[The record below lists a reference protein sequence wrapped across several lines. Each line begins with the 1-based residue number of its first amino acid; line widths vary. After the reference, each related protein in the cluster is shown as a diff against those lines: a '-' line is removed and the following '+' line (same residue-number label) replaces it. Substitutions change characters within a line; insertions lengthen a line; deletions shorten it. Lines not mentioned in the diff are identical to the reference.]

1 MIVVVVVNQPASLP
15 ESETVR
21 PARFSAP
28 QFLRMVDEGIF
39 DDDHV
44 ELVHGEIIQLSPA
57 NTPHARMI
65 PRLSIWLGQRIEAD
79 RILADA
85 FIRLDDQSVRA
96 FDLTVLREGSSP
108 GDVLEPSDVLLGIEV
123 ARSSIR
129 RDLGEK
135 MRHYAAAAIAN
146 YLVVDLNDRL
156 FHLMSDPQTDKFAKL
171 IERSFDAGIDLPETL
186 GRLQLP

>member
-1 MIVVVVVNQPASLP
+1 MNRPAYLGAA
-15 ESETVR
+15 ESAQ

-28 QFLRMVDEGIF
+28 QFLRMVNEGIF
-39 DDDHV
+39 DDDHL

-65 PRLSIWLGQRIEAD
+65 PRLSIWLSQRIEAD

-85 FIRLDDQSVRA
+85 FIQLDDRSVRA
-96 FDLTVLREGSSP
+96 FDLTVLREGSNP
-108 GDVLEPSDVLLGIEV
+108 GEVLEPGDVLLGIEV
-123 ARSSIR
+123 ARSSIK

-135 MRHYAAAAIAN
+135 MQHYAAAGIAH

-156 FHLMSDPQTDKFAKL
+156 LHLMSDPAAGGFVKL
-171 IERSFDAGIDLPETL
+171 VKKQFGEGVDLPSGL
-186 GRLQLP
+186 GHLQLP